1 MHFSEKI
8 KFIRDTLKLNQKEL
22 AKHLETTQATISRY
36 EKNERIPDI
45 NFLNTLIS
53 TFGINPMWIFEKSD
67 IVFLNDNLLF
77 YSHVAAVASQN
88 NNREKDL
95 ENTLKEFIQEQAV
108 ISSVREKI
116 EKLKG
121 QTLLEKTIDYFT
133 GKSPRMLRVFLE
145 YLQYLNKQNIN
156 FSKNSIKN
164 EFIDT
169 LKNFEPSL
177 KFELKYLLTT
187 GEKDKKN
194 LIEWAEKE
202 LDDASIY
209 EIMSALPILVAEVEE
224 NMTSLDK
231 FISKIVPMSIS
242 DNKAKQGGKN
252 ENL

>member
-1 MHFSEKI
+1 MQNIEIFEKI
-8 KFIRDTLKLNQKEL
+8 KFVRTTLKLNQKEFAEKL
-22 AKHLETTQATISRY
+22 DITQATISRY
-36 EKNERIPDI
+36 EKNERIPD
-45 NFLNTLIS
+45 FYVLQKMFQVLNV
-53 TFGINPMWIFEKSD
+53 NPMWIFDKSD

-77 YSHVAAVASQN
+77 YTHVAVVASQN

-95 ENTLKEFIQEQAV
+95 ENTLKEFIQKQAV

-133 GKSPRMLRVFLE
+133 GKSPRMLRIFLE
-145 YLQYLNKQNIN
+145 YLQYLNKQNIS
-156 FSKNSIKN
+156 FSKGSMKN

-169 LKNFEPSL
+169 LRNFEPSL

-209 EIMSALPILVAEVEE
+209 EIMSALPILIAEVEE

-231 FISKIVPMSIS
+231 FINKMAPMLPI
-242 DNKAKQGGKN
+242 DKKQNKKQ
-252 ENL
+252 E

>member
-1 MHFSEKI
+1 MQFSEKI

-45 NFLNTLIS
+45 NFLNTSIS
-53 TFGINPMWIFEKSD
+53 TFGINPMWIFEKSEL
-67 IVFLNDNLLF
+67 IFLKDNLL
-77 YSHVAAVASQN
+77 HVAEISAKN
-88 NNREKDL
+88 NNKEKDL
-95 ENTLKEFIQEQAV
+95 ENTLREFIREQAA
-108 ISSVREKI
+108 ISSIREKI

-156 FSKNSIKN
+156 FSKDSIKN

-209 EIMSALPILVAEVEE
+209 EIMSALPVLIAEVEA

-242 DNKAKQGGKN
+242 ENKAKQGGKN